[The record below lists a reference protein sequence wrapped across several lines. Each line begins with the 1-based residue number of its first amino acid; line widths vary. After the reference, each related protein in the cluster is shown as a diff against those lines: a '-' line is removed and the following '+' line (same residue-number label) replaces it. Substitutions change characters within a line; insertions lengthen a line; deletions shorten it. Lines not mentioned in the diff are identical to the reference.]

1 MMFDVMHQQ
10 HQEQINKMKEINKQA
25 HEMAQQSI
33 KQMAEQM
40 AAVYNNLQAAE
51 NDNTDP
57 NKKKWQRHQRK
68 KSNASKTA
76 SKSDE

>member
-40 AAVYNNLQAAE
+40 AAVYNNLQAAK
-51 NDNTDP
+51 NDNSDP
-57 NKKKWQRHQRK
+57 NKKK
-68 KSNASKTA
+68 
-76 SKSDE
+76 